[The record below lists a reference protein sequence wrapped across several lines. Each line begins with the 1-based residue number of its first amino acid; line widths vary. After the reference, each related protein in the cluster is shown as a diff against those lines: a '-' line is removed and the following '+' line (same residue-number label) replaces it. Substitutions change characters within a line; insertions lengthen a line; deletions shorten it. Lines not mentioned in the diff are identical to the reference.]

1 MGFVLLRIRARN
13 CVIFRTEFWFYKYNK
28 LVWDMSRKNRWL
40 LPNCELE
47 LGDIRI
53 YSKELWN
60 LLYIWAWQTH
70 DFFGAN
76 FCGLST
82 GMSVTEEALEG
93 RGCHG
98 SKCVIVIMSHFLKKN
113 KIGGAL
119 LPKSGCKVQL
129 FLFLVPLWVLSKISQ
144 SILKLQICKM
154 DEDQFM
160 EKLSLGKVMRYLI

>member
-82 GMSVTEEALEG
+82 GMSVAEEALEG

-98 SKCVIVIMSHFLKKN
+98 SKCVIVIMSHFLKKTRLVVHSYLN
-113 KIGGAL
+113 LVVKCNFFCFL
-119 LPKSGCKVQL
+119 YHSEFCLKYPKAYWNCR
-129 FLFLVPLWVLSKISQ
+129 FARWMRIDLWKN
-144 SILKLQICKM
+144 
-154 DEDQFM
+154 
-160 EKLSLGKVMRYLI
+160 SLWAKWCGI